1 MQDRFK
7 FRVWSKKYN
16 KFIEDNSYPIGSDY
30 QLIITQGGTLIKLGL
45 GDFEDDYKDS
55 YSWGTFNDY
64 EQDCIVMQC
73 TGLKDKNGKL
83 IYEGD
88 IVKNNQNSL
97 YFVKFEEFEHQ
108 TKFCLKRVENPN
120 YYPHISTWQGIG
132 YKDQKNYEVIGNI
145 YENKELLNE

>member
-7 FRVWSKKYN
+7 FRAWN
-16 KFIEDNSYPIGSDY
+16 KLSNEMKDVITLNINQEFPDCSNVILETNTFDAIKTHNN
-30 QLIITQGGTLIKLGL
+30 LIICANGL
-45 GDFEDDYKDS
+45 
-55 YSWGTFNDY
+55 NNV
-64 EQDCIVMQC
+64 ILMQC

-97 YFVKFEEFEHQ
+97 YSVEFEEFENQ
-108 TKFCLKRVENPN
+108 TKFCLKRIENPD

-145 YENKELLNE
+145 YENEELLK

>member
-1 MQDRFK
+1 MKDRFK
-7 FRVWSKKYN
+7 FRVWYEPKGITSDKPIMIYN
-16 KFIEDNSYPIGSDY
+16 AEDTYDCMAGKPV
-30 QLIITQGGTLIKLGL
+30 IIYKSCF
-45 GDFEDDYKDS
+45 GDVLEDDEY
-55 YSWGTFNDY
+55 T
-64 EQDCIVMQC
+64 VMQC

-97 YFVKFEEFEHQ
+97 YSVEFAEFEHQ

-132 YKDQKNYEVIGNI
+132 YEDQKTIEVIGNI
-145 YENKELLNE
+145 YQNPELLEND

>member
-30 QLIITQGGTLIKLGL
+30 QLIITQSGTLIKLGL
-45 GDFEDDYKDS
+45 GDFEDDCEDS
-55 YSWGTFNDY
+55 YSWATFNDY
-64 EQDCIVMQC
+64 EQDCIVMQS

-88 IVKNNQNSL
+88 IVKTSKGIANVEYDNTYA
-97 YFVKFEEFEHQ
+97 YFGLTNFLTVFSFDNFINEE
-108 TKFCLKRVENPN
+108 
-120 YYPHISTWQGIG
+120 I
-132 YKDQKNYEVIGNI
+132 EVIGNR